1 MQIRATAQKASLP
14 DGKEKNGDC
23 LRLGMNSRS
32 YTKSNRKHDVIMAL
46 FMTVLFAGLVGAF
59 AVVWSTYYGRQIIY
73 ELTLKRSVFV
83 VILYFV
89 ISFMFQK
96 IYDATNVSF
105 VSVGRI
111 VYSQFLAI
119 GMSDGLIWFII
130 SIMARHITNPL
141 PGLLCFIVQMVFAA
155 AWSFIVNACYF
166 RMFEA
171 ARTAVV
177 YDGPDE
183 NVEVLVSRYNLKQ
196 KFRIV
201 KVMKVSQCARN
212 PAVLD
217 DISVVFFSNVHSYD
231 RNPLLKI
238 CIDKGIRVFAVP
250 GTGDSIMSAARKMN
264 MFHLPMLMVERYRPP
279 VYFVVAKRILDVLLC
294 IVGLVLF
301 APFMAVL
308 AIMIKSTDHGPV
320 FYKQTRLTKDGREFE
335 LIKFRSMREDAEKD
349 GTAVLSKGEKDDR
362 VTPVGRFMRRIRADE
377 LPQLFNVLKGEMSF
391 IGPRPERPDL
401 ARKYE
406 AEMPEFSLRLQAKA
420 GITGLAQVYGK
431 YNSTPYEKLQFDLM
445 YIANPTLLQEVSIF
459 FATFK
464 VLFMAESTEG
474 IDE

>member
-1 MQIRATAQKASLP
+1 
-14 DGKEKNGDC
+14 
-23 LRLGMNSRS
+23 MNRS
-32 YTKSNRKHDVIMAL
+32 ANSKSNRKHDVIMAL
-46 FMTVLFAGLVGAF
+46 FMVLLFAGLVGAF
-59 AVVWSTYYGRQIIY
+59 AVVWVTYYGRHIIY
-73 ELTLKRSVFV
+73 EFTLKRSIFV
-83 VILYFV
+83 LLLYFV

-96 IYDATNVSF
+96 IYDATNISF

-119 GMSDGLIWFII
+119 GMSDGLMYFII
-130 SIMARHITNPL
+130 SIMARRLSNLL
-141 PGLLCFIVQMVFAA
+141 PGFLCFLAQMAFAA
-155 AWSFIVNACYF
+155 GWSFLVNACYF
-166 RMFEA
+166 RLFEA
-171 ARTAVV
+171 ARTAVI
-177 YDGPDE
+177 YDGRDE
-183 NVEVLVSRYNLKQ
+183 NVEALVSRYNLKQ

-201 KVMKVSQCARN
+201 KIMKPSQCAEN
-212 PAVLD
+212 PALLD
-217 DISVVFFSNVHSYD
+217 DIAVVFFSNVHSSE
-231 RNPLLKI
+231 RNPLLKV

-279 VYFVVAKRILDVLLC
+279 VYFVVAKRILDILMCV
-294 IVGLVLF
+294 IGLALF
-301 APFMAVL
+301 APFMIVL
-308 AIMIKSTDHGPV
+308 AIIIKSTDRGPV
-320 FYKQTRLTKDGREFE
+320 FYRQTRLTKDGREFE

-349 GTAVLSKGEKDDR
+349 GTAVLSKGQKDER
-362 VTPVGRFMRRIRADE
+362 VTPVGRFMRRVRADE

-406 AEMPEFSLRLQAKA
+406 ADMPEFSLRLQAKA